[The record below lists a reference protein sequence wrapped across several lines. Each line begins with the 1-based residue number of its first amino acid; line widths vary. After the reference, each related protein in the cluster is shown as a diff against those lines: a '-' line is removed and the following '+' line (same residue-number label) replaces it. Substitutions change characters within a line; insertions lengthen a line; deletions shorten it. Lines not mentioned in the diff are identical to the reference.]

1 MKKFLYI
8 VLITFLFSSCKSSN
22 NTEEDYSW
30 PEYVR
35 DVTREIN
42 IHDNRR
48 LAIIDQID
56 DFYKLF
62 EDTTISVDILC
73 SSLNRL
79 EDTLAYVIQHDY
91 EFEFNLLMRATAFRI
106 HHRLLLEDE
115 RIQQCRRYLG
125 IEDYWNTSLCN
136 DSLNMDVMS
145 VSWFR
150 ASPEAGNRFAVLNVA
165 AAGEN
170 LVSELIVENLID
182 YSLDDVECIFTY
194 SDSVIVGVINSKTAS
209 VDSSE
214 MSNGLIRMMFH
225 TSDIVNILSQSDA
238 MIVRYTTNGETVEMM
253 SLAPL
258 FFNEQVKECPKL
270 VALMD
275 DDIYSKIRQPIKQVV
290 NRTTGEVIDLD
301 STWYLDTVWSESL
314 NAYILQMKQR

>member
-1 MKKFLYI
+1 
-8 VLITFLFSSCKSSN
+8 VFLFILFSACKSSN
-22 NTEEDYSW
+22 NSEEEYTW

-35 DVTREIN
+35 DVAREIN

-56 DFYKLF
+56 DFYKLV
-62 EDTTISVDILC
+62 EDTTTPAGILC
-73 SSLNRL
+73 HSLNRL
-79 EDTLAYVIQHDY
+79 EDTLEYVIRHDY

-106 HHRLLLEDE
+106 HHRLLVEDE
-115 RIQQCRRYLG
+115 RIQQCGRYLG

-136 DSLNMDVMS
+136 DSLDMDVMS

-150 ASPEAGNRFAVLNVA
+150 ASTEAGNRFAILNVA

-182 YSLDDVECIFTY
+182 YSLDNVECIFTC
-194 SDSVIVGVINSKTAS
+194 DSVIVGVINSETTS

-225 TSDIVNILSQSDA
+225 TSYIANLLSQSDA
-238 MIVRYTTNGETVEMM
+238 MIVRYTTNGETIEMM
-253 SLAPL
+253 SLAPF
-258 FFNEQVKECPKL
+258 FFNEQVKECPRL
-270 VALMD
+270 VAVMNENV
-275 DDIYSKIRQPIKQVV
+275 KQ
-290 NRTTGEVIDLD
+290 
-301 STWYLDTVWSESL
+301 
-314 NAYILQMKQR
+314 

>member
-1 MKKFLYI
+1 MKKILYI
-8 VLITFLFSSCKSSN
+8 LLIAFFFLSCKSSN
-22 NTEEDYSW
+22 NTEEEYTW

-35 DVTREIN
+35 DVAREIN

-62 EDTTISVDILC
+62 EDTTSSADILC
-73 SSLNRL
+73 GSLNRL
-79 EDTLAYVIQHDY
+79 EDTLEYVIRHDY

-106 HHRLLLEDE
+106 HHRLLVEDE
-115 RIQQCRRYLG
+115 RIQQCGRYFG

-150 ASPEAGNRFAVLNVA
+150 ASHEAGNRFAILNVA

-170 LVSELIVENLID
+170 MVSELIVENLVD
-182 YSLDDVECIFTY
+182 YSLDDVECIFTC
-194 SDSVIVGVINSKTAS
+194 DSVIVGVINSETAS

-214 MSNGLIRMMFH
+214 VSNGLIRIMFH
-225 TSDIVNILSQSDA
+225 TSDIVNLLNQSDA

-253 SLAPL
+253 SLAPF
-258 FFNEQVKECPKL
+258 FFNEQVKECPRL
-270 VALMD
+270 MALLD
-275 DDIYSKIRQPIKQVV
+275 DDINSIIGQPIKQVF
-290 NRTTGEVIDLD
+290 NRTTGEVINLD
-301 STWYLDTVWSESL
+301 STWYLDTVWSEAQK
-314 NAYILQMKQR
+314 AYILQMRQR

>member
-1 MKKFLYI
+1 MRRILYI
-8 VLITFLFSSCKSSN
+8 VFLFILFSACKSSN
-22 NTEEDYSW
+22 NSEEEYTW

-35 DVTREIN
+35 DVAREIN

-56 DFYKLF
+56 DFYKLV
-62 EDTTISVDILC
+62 EDTTTPAGILC
-73 SSLNRL
+73 HSLNRL
-79 EDTLAYVIQHDY
+79 EDTLEYVIRHDY

-106 HHRLLLEDE
+106 HHRLLVEDE
-115 RIQQCRRYLG
+115 RIQQCGRYLG

-136 DSLNMDVMS
+136 DSLDMDVMS

-150 ASPEAGNRFAVLNVA
+150 ASTEAGNRFAILNVA

-182 YSLDDVECIFTY
+182 YSLDNVECIFTC
-194 SDSVIVGVINSKTAS
+194 DSVIVGVINSETTS

-225 TSDIVNILSQSDA
+225 TSYIANLLSQSDA
-238 MIVRYTTNGETVEMM
+238 MIVRYTTNGETIEMM
-253 SLAPL
+253 SLAPF
-258 FFNEQVKECPKL
+258 FFNEQVKECPRL
-270 VALMD
+270 VAVMNENV
-275 DDIYSKIRQPIKQVV
+275 KQ
-290 NRTTGEVIDLD
+290 
-301 STWYLDTVWSESL
+301 
-314 NAYILQMKQR
+314 